1 MAGCF
6 RLRMAGWSITG
17 NSKDVEYTHKWAIQ
31 NFDRCME
38 MEGERIESGSFSIPG
53 VPGKFHL
60 VVKWKEE
67 DHYSHSGDRFYK
79 RVPSRVR
86 LGGQQLDAK
95 FYFSVSLHSTTV
107 HWMGGE
113 ESIIKAA
120 GQLDVIKEGAETLSG
135 KFGDP
140 ARHNFVH
147 LPCDFRPNFDLEYD
161 GGRDF
166 YQADGFFTTGTTGL
180 LNLEARI
187 TIAGKLTSLGGTAA
201 TGEEK
206 QNGLL
211 DLQPLL
217 SDPKHSDILLKCGE
231 ARFPCHK
238 AILATR
244 HVKISQVLRPTI

>member
-17 NSKDVEYTHKWAIQ
+17 NSKDVEYTHNWAIQ

-95 FYFSVSLHSTTV
+95 FYFSVSLRSTGKDLV
-107 HWMGGE
+107 AHGKLE
-113 ESIIKAA
+113 V
-120 GQLDVIKEGAETLSG
+120 LKEGAETLFG
-135 KFGDP
+135 NFGDP
-140 ARHNFVH
+140 AISKFVSSSDFCFKSNGIEYQYRIGNF
-147 LPCDFRPNFDLEYD
+147 REA
-161 GGRDF
+161 R
-166 YQADGFFTTGTTGL
+166 GFFTTGSTQL
-180 LNLEARI
+180 LSLVATI
-187 TIAGKLTSLGGTAA
+187 TIAGKLVNLGGGA
-201 TGEEK
+201 EEEMVD
-206 QNGLL
+206 QERLL
-211 DLQPLL
+211 DFKPLL
-217 SDPKHSDILLKCGE
+217 SDPKHSDIVLKCGD
-231 ARFPCHK
+231 ARFLCHK
-238 AILATR
+238 VILATR
-244 HVKISQVLRPTI
+244 

>member
-1 MAGCF
+1 
-6 RLRMAGWSITG
+6 
-17 NSKDVEYTHKWAIQ
+17 
-31 NFDRCME
+31 
-38 MEGERIESGSFSIPG
+38 
-53 VPGKFHL
+53 
-60 VVKWKEE
+60 
-67 DHYSHSGDRFYK
+67 
-79 RVPSRVR
+79 
-86 LGGQQLDAK
+86 
-95 FYFSVSLHSTTV
+95 
-107 HWMGGE
+107 MGAE
-113 ESIIKAA
+113 ESINKAA
-120 GQLDVIKEGAETLSG
+120 GQVDVIKEGAETLSG

-140 ARHNFVH
+140 ARHNFAH
-147 LPCDFRPNFDLEYD
+147 LPCDFRPNFDLDYD

-217 SDPKHSDILLKCGE
+217 SDPKHSDILLKCGD